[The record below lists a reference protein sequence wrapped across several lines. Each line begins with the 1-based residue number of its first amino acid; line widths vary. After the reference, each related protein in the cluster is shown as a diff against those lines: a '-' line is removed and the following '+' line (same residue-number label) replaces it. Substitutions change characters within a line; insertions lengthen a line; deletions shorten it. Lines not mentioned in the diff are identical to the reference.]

1 MLAGRHV
8 SVCSCRVTSRRD
20 QRDLFDGVLM
30 LVELTELSTRVPPG
44 VRELWAID
52 CARRAVAAD
61 IQSLRPYV
69 SMLRSAL
76 TVARSH
82 LNQRLAAPTEDAPGR
97 EAFEQARELVQSR
110 FAHLQ
115 ERSNN
120 AGPGHARAFAA
131 VSAVVLAMRCA
142 DGQREHEATART
154 AQEAFEEPDEEAA
167 NQARRLLLRSK
178 LIPSGSELLV
188 RLDYAESLGA
198 LPRAPEQLDWLN
210 AQRGLLMNE
219 DEDGRLAVVFRHL
232 DRVFLKEFA
241 RVR

>member
-1 MLAGRHV
+1 
-8 SVCSCRVTSRRD
+8 VTSRRD

-30 LVELTELSTRVPPG
+30 LVELTELATRVPPG
-44 VRELWAID
+44 VLELWAID

-61 IQSLRPYV
+61 IPR
-69 SMLRSAL
+69 LRSHAGALRWSL

-82 LNQRLAAPTEDAPGR
+82 LNQRLAAPDEDAPAR
-97 EAFEQARELVQSR
+97 DEFEHAREIVQTR
-110 FAHLQ
+110 FEVFH
-115 ERSNN
+115 EHSNN
-120 AGPGHARAFAA
+120 AGPEHARALAA

>member
-1 MLAGRHV
+1 
-8 SVCSCRVTSRRD
+8 
-20 QRDLFDGVLM
+20 LFDGVLM
-30 LVELTELSTRVPPG
+30 LVELTELATRVPPG

-69 SMLRSAL
+69 SVLRSSLA
-76 TVARSH
+76 VARTH
-82 LNQRLAAPTEDAPGR
+82 LNQRLAAPTEDAPAR
-97 EAFEQARELVQSR
+97 DEFEHARELVQTR
-110 FAHLQ
+110 FDHFH

-120 AGPGHARAFAA
+120 AGPGHARALAA

-142 DGQREHEATART
+142 DGQREHENTART
-154 AQEAFEEPDEEAA
+154 AQEAFEEAG

-178 LIPSGSELLV
+178 LIPSGAELLV

-198 LPRAPEQLDWLN
+198 LPRVPEQLDWLN

-219 DEDGRLAVVFRHL
+219 DEDGRLAVVFRHF
-232 DRVFLKEFA
+232 DRVFLGEFA
-241 RVR
+241 RARG